1 MTISVLAAVLAMMAQ
16 SPLFQGEPAT
26 VLPNGTLRVAYR
38 QSAQGKLSE
47 SVHQIELECWDGR
60 CNLTTLTLNQ
70 CWPSSEGMAFYPKIQ
85 RSSLKLVSVTHGTLE
100 VEHLLEG
107 ARLLYRFAYRE
118 RDDPSTAQQ
127 LGLNTSRFFVSLT
140 GFSGSAIKSSDVLG
154 KVISWDLVPLKG
166 QSVFIEARCKM
177 MLDGVPER

>member
-1 MTISVLAAVLAMMAQ
+1 MTITVLAAVVAMMAQ
-16 SPLFQGEPAT
+16 PPLFPREPER
-26 VLPNGTLRVAYR
+26 VPPNGTLRVAYQ
-38 QSAQGKLSE
+38 QSSQGKLSE
-47 SVHQIELECWDGR
+47 SVHQIELECWDGL

-70 CWPSSEGMAFYPKIQ
+70 CWPSSAGMAFYPKVQ

-107 ARLLYRFAYRE
+107 ARLLYRFTYRE
-118 RDDPSTAQQ
+118 RDDASAAQQ
-127 LGLNTSRFFVSLT
+127 LGLRTSRFFVSLT

-154 KVISWDLVPLKG
+154 KVISWDLIPLKG

-177 MLDGVPER
+177 MLYTIA